1 MPPRERTVTAFRDED
16 LIDLFSRLPDLLDRR
31 PDLEPTI
38 YGAFLKTFVRREELA
53 LVLNELRTL
62 RNEMNQ
68 RFEQVDQRFEQM
80 DERFEQVDQRFE
92 QMDER
97 FEQVDQRFEQVDR
110 RFDNF
115 RTEVTTRFEQVDRRI
130 DDFRTEVAT
139 RFEQVDQR
147 IDDFQTDVAS
157 RFDDVQR
164 SIDRLGARWGI
175 RNESLFRQ
183 TMAALLEQSFGV
195 RVEQRTIAGEQ
206 FDILI
211 YDGQHVLVEIAASVG
226 PTIQT
231 RLERKRRLYEEST
244 GVRPT
249 RVILATASI
258 HSRRAH
264 QLRTSGIE
272 VIEPEETS
280 EEIPQAVT

>member
-1 MPPRERTVTAFRDED
+1 MPAREGTVTSSRDED
-16 LIDLFSRLPDLLDRR
+16 VIHLFSRLSDLLERR

-38 YGAFLKTFVRREELA
+38 FGAFLKTFARREEVA
-53 LVLNELRTL
+53 LVLTELRGL
-62 RNEMNQ
+62 RTEMNQ
-68 RFEQVDQRFEQM
+68 RFEQVDQRM
-80 DERFEQVDQRFE
+80 
-92 QMDER
+92 
-97 FEQVDQRFEQVDR
+97 
-110 RFDNF
+110 
-115 RTEVTTRFEQVDRRI
+115 
-130 DDFRTEVAT
+130 DDFRTEVA
-139 RFEQVDQR
+139 
-147 IDDFQTDVAS
+147 A

-206 FDILI
+206 FDVLI
-211 YDGQHVLVEIAASVG
+211 YNGQHLLVEIAASVG
-226 PTIQT
+226 PTIRT

-244 GVRPT
+244 GVSPT

-264 QLRTSGIE
+264 ELRTSGIE
-272 VIEPEETS
+272 VIEPEET
-280 EEIPQAVT
+280 EETLPAVT

>member
-1 MPPRERTVTAFRDED
+1 MPARDRTVTSFRDED

-38 YGAFLKTFVRREELA
+38 YGAFLKTFVRRAELA

-62 RNEMNQ
+62 RNEMN
-68 RFEQVDQRFEQM
+68 R
-80 DERFEQVDQRFE
+80 
-92 QMDER
+92 R

-110 RFDNF
+110 RIDDFQ
-115 RTEVTTRFEQVDRRI
+115 TEVTTRFEQVDRRI
-130 DDFRTEVAT
+130 DDFQTEVAT
-139 RFEQVDQR
+139 RFEQVDRR
-147 IDDFQTDVAS
+147 IDDLRTEVTT

-280 EEIPQAVT
+280 EDIPQAVT